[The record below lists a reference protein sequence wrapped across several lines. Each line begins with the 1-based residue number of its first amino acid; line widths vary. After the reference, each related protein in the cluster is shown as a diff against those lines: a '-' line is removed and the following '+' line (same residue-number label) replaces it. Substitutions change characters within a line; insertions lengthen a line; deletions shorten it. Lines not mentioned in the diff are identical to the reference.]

1 MIEIFTI
8 FVCLII
14 NAIFSCGE
22 IAFVTVKRSTCRKR
36 LEKGDHRA
44 GILLKLRETPEK
56 TLSVV
61 QIAITFVAIFAAA
74 FGGSSAEV
82 AITPWI
88 SETLGVKNDTA
99 SLISVFAVVVPLTYF
114 TVVFGE
120 LAPKI
125 IGMKNSYYFASK
137 LAPTF
142 QVMSKIFFP
151 VIKVLSWSAKNI
163 VTLFLKV
170 VKVKKPEEEK
180 DVLSLED
187 LPQQSRKYVLN
198 IVDLQKKTVVDASLP
213 ISEIVCVHTSQ
224 TTEEV
229 EKIAISSMH
238 TRLPVQEDGKI
249 KGLLH
254 VKEFFSKLKS
264 DSSQDWKALIR
275 PIKKFDKCSAIL
287 PVILEMQKSHM
298 HMALVVQNNQD
309 LAVITLEDLI
319 EEIVGD
325 IYDEDDP
332 KLIKKNSL

>member
-1 MIEIFTI
+1 MVEILTI

-22 IAFVTVKRSTCRKR
+22 IAFVTVKRSTCRKK
-36 LEKGDHRA
+36 LEKGDKKA

-74 FGGSSAEV
+74 FGGSSAEA

-88 SETLGVKNDTA
+88 SETLGVSSDKA
-99 SLISVFAVVVPLTYF
+99 SLISVIIVVIPLTYF

-142 QVMSKIFFP
+142 QMMSKVFFP
-151 VIKVLSWSAKNI
+151 VIKLLSWSAKNI

-170 VKVKKPEEEK
+170 VKITKPEEDK

-198 IVDLQKKTVVDASLP
+198 IVDLQKKTVIDASLP
-213 ISEIVCVHTSQ
+213 VSEIICIETHQ

-229 EKIAISSMH
+229 DQIAVSSKH

-264 DSSQDWKALIR
+264 DPSLDWKALIR
-275 PIKKFDKCSAIL
+275 PIKNFDRNAAIL

-298 HMALVVQNNQD
+298 HMALIVQDDQD
-309 LAVITLEDLI
+309 LAIITLEDLI

-332 KLIKKNSL
+332 KMLKTNSL